1 MKSLDLEFVFGSVVF
16 PLTLLFFPFHFYSMK
31 KMKYEF
37 FVQEVSKN
45 EQLKFTFNV
54 NYKKWLFYYQKILFD
69 FQFLE
74 KKSHLLLVFSPK

>member
-31 KMKYEF
+31 QMKYEV

-45 EQLKFTFNV
+45 EQLKFTINV